1 MDTSTTPD
9 GNPVYEDIKEYSGM
23 ETGFNITSCT
33 AYSSGVTS
41 AQLVKQESGYEVV
54 PELEYKATQ
63 SAVRD
68 DVQNHTT
75 KSTEFVI
82 STCPAYKQESVECE
96 IMAEGEGMQT
106 APEEGTSTEFD
117 IVSCPA
123 YSTQPGKQL
132 ESDPREVFSEREGAD
147 KESTEFDITSCP
159 AYTKTF
165 GQPGKQQESDPR
177 GVLPEGEGE
186 DAQMKSTEFDI
197 ISCPAY
203 STTFGQPPP
212 NSTSERRESE
222 FDITSCP
229 AYTKTFGQPAPTGKQ
244 ELILPEGEGMQ
255 PAGKAK

>member
-1 MDTSTTPD
+1 MNTSTTPD
-9 GNPVYEDIKEYSGM
+9 GNPVYEDINEYSGM
-23 ETGFNITSCT
+23 ETGFDITSCT
-33 AYSSGVTS
+33 AYSSGMTS

-54 PELEYKATQ
+54 PQLEYETME

-75 KSTEFVI
+75 KSTEFDI
-82 STCPAYKQESVECE
+82 STCPAYSTTGKQESVEYE

-106 APEEGTSTEFD
+106 APGEETSTEFD
-117 IVSCPA
+117 IISCPA

-132 ESDPREVFSEREGAD
+132 ESDPREVLPEGEGAD

-165 GQPGKQQESDPR
+165 GQPGKQLESDPR
-177 GVLPEGEGE
+177 EVLPEGEGE

-197 ISCPAY
+197 TSC

-212 NSTSERRESE
+212 NSTSGKCESE

-229 AYTKTFGQPAPTGKQ
+229 AYTKTFD
-244 ELILPEGEGMQ
+244 
-255 PAGKAK
+255 